1 MMAAVAPTKER
12 ESSAL
17 IEQNRLRLRM
27 DLAKEGSEGCLG
39 ALHEH
44 KRDSTAGVLSQFL
57 NGTGE
62 DGKRMSRD
70 DLFESLINQT
80 VEIVLTAHP
89 TQ

>member
-1 MMAAVAPTKER
+1 
-12 ESSAL
+12 
-17 IEQNRLRLRM
+17 M
-27 DLAKEGSEGCLG
+27 DLAREGSKGCLG
-39 ALHEH
+39 TLHEH
-44 KRDSTAGVLSQFL
+44 KRDSTASVLSQFL

-62 DGKRMSRD
+62 DGKRMSMD